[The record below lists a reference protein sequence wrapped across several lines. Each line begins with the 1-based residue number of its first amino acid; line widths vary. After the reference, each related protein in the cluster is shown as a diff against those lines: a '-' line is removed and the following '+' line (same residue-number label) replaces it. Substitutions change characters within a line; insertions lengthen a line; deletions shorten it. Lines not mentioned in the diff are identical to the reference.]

1 MRESQ
6 TKKIPYTL
14 VIGDK
19 ERDEEKL
26 SFRHFGNQDTVT
38 LNIDEFIDM
47 MNTINNKKNSQSL
60 THFKKQ

>member
-19 ERDEEKL
+19 ERDSNSVNYRKHGSQEAVSVSLE
-26 SFRHFGNQDTVT
+26 
-38 LNIDEFIDM
+38 EFINLIQNEI
-47 MNTINNKKNSQSL
+47 NTKGVN
-60 THFKKQ
+60 